1 MFGRK
6 WLACFWTWG
15 GVLWVGM
22 VGVEDGGSCSIEDSN
37 PAPATKRK
45 IKRHNEKAVLSS
57 Q

>member
-1 MFGRK
+1 MHVWEKMASLFLDLG
-6 WLACFWTWG
+6 G
-15 GVLWVGM
+15 GVVG
-22 VGVEDGGSCSIEDSN
+22 GDGGSCSIEDSN